1 MMRSDAADYSLLPKD
16 RTFRDLLLPFVLPYL
31 AYVALGGLLP
41 GLLGPD
47 LAQAIRFVV
56 VAGLLFRFR
65 RSYSFGPRLTPAQA
79 LLALAAAA
87 VATVLWVGALRL
99 ALALPAWQDKLA
111 KANATEFSLLYAVL
125 RSLNSVLLTPVF
137 EELFIRA
144 YVMEAATGLASAGVA
159 GSLPP
164 GPGQQGDGLMERKPR
179 SLPLP
184 PLVGRSV
191 LAATV
196 LFAIG
201 HDTASIG
208 PAVIYFLLTTGFYAW
223 TRNFKAVILVHA
235 FTNAALAA
243 LVWMRPDM
251 RFLWF

>member
-1 MMRSDAADYSLLPKD
+1 MIRSEAPDYSLLPKD
-16 RTFRDLLLPFVLPYL
+16 ATFRDLLLPFVLPYL

-47 LAQAIRFVV
+47 LAQAVRFVA
-56 VAGLLFRFR
+56 VAALLFHFR
-65 RSYSFGPRLTPAQA
+65 RRYAFGPRLTPGQA
-79 LLALAAAA
+79 LLALFAAAIATA
-87 VATVLWVGALRL
+87 VWVGTLRL

-111 KANATEFSLLYAVL
+111 KANAAEFSVLYAVL
-125 RSLNSVLLTPVF
+125 RSLNSVLLTPLF
-137 EELFIRA
+137 EELFTRA
-144 YVMEAATGLASAGVA
+144 YVMEAA
-159 GSLPP
+159 LPP
-164 GPGQQGDGLMERKPR
+164 GPGQQGEGLMERKPR

-184 PLVGRSV
+184 PLVGRSI

-196 LFAIG
+196 IFALG

-208 PAVIYFLLTTGFYAW
+208 PAVIYFLLTTAFYAW

-235 FTNAALAA
+235 LTNAALAV
-243 LVWMRPDM
+243 LVWLRPDM